1 MSSDYLK
8 TFSHNLFL
16 DFIGRLV
23 VERLDSLKNRKTLVI
38 SCCSRSIIVVL
49 LLFTNVAAKTYFP
62 IIPNDFHDVGFIG
75 MKRAYFLHINYIIHM
90 YKLYHTYVYICIFG
104 VTTFNVGTFIFRA
117 NVKKI
122 GNRIFITL
130 RKYQH

>member
-1 MSSDYLK
+1 M
-8 TFSHNLFL
+8 
-16 DFIGRLV
+16 

-90 YKLYHTYVYICIFG
+90 YTYVYLVLLLLMWVFL
-104 VTTFNVGTFIFRA
+104 FFDFY
-117 NVKKI
+117 
-122 GNRIFITL
+122 FSFL
-130 RKYQH
+130 